1 MTKDELFK
9 TGNQQR
15 IWKKYCAFLD
25 LALTEFMEIQ
35 EQLLM
40 DQIEL
45 VYDNPLAKKFMTRK
59 PKDASEFRH
68 LVPLTIY
75 DDYAPYFDERN
86 EDILPEKPCQWAHTS
101 GRAGSFKWVPYTQS
115 FYDRMASCMI
125 AGLILA
131 LATKKGEV
139 NLTGKERILHNLP
152 PKPYLSGIAIGA
164 MAEKLD
170 FRFIPPLEISE
181 KMEFQ
186 ERIEVGFKEALRTGV
201 DIFGSLSSILVKV
214 GESFVGQSQS
224 MKFSL
229 SMLYPATALRLAR
242 AILRS
247 KRDKRIMLPQ
257 DLWPVKA
264 IMASGIDTNI
274 YKDKI
279 IHYWGKSPYE
289 YYACTEGG
297 FLALQSWNKKA
308 MTFVPYSDFFEF
320 IPEEE
325 WLKSKKDKDYLPS
338 TILLDEVSEG
348 ERYEIIITNFYG
360 GPFLRYRLGDLIK
373 IVSLRDE
380 ETGINL
386 PQMVFESR
394 ADDLIDIAGFTRLDE
409 KTVWQAITNT
419 GIKYE
424 EWTLRKEYVEN
435 KPILHLYLELKEE
448 RDASEV
454 ARLVH
459 GELISL
465 NPDYR
470 DLENMLGLKSLK
482 VTLLSKGTFNRYYQ
496 EKQAAGLDLAHL
508 KPPHVNAFDDV
519 IEDILRLSSVGRTY
533 GSS

>member
-1 MTKDELFK
+1 MITKDELFK
-9 TGNQQR
+9 TGNQER
-15 IWKKYCAFLD
+15 IWQKYCGFLD
-25 LALTEFMEIQ
+25 LSLAEFMGLQ

-40 DQIEL
+40 EQIDL
-45 VYDNPLAKKFMTRK
+45 VYDSPLVKKFMLRK
-59 PKDASEFRH
+59 PKDVTEFRR
-68 LVPLTIY
+68 LVPLTTY
-75 DDYAPYFDERN
+75 DDYAPYFDEKN
-86 EDILPEKPCQWAHTS
+86 EDILPERPCQWAHTS
-101 GRAGSFKWVPYTQS
+101 GRGGSFKWAPYTQR

-131 LATKKGEV
+131 LATRKGEV
-139 NLTGKERILHNLP
+139 NLTGNERIIHNLP
-152 PKPYLSGIAIGA
+152 PRPYLSGVAIRA
-164 MAEKLD
+164 MAEQLD
-170 FRFIPPLEISE
+170 FRFIPPLELSE

-186 ERIEVGFKEALRTGV
+186 ERINAGFKEALHTGV

-214 GESFVGQSQS
+214 GESFTEQSQG

-229 SMLYPATALRLAR
+229 SLLYPPALLRLTK
-242 AILRS
+242 AILQSRLE
-247 KRDKRIMLPQ
+247 KRTMLPR

-279 IHYWGKSPYE
+279 IYYWGKSPYE

-297 FLALQSWNKKA
+297 FIALQVWNKKA
-308 MTFVPYSDFFEF
+308 MTFIPYSDFLEF

-325 WLKSKKDKDYLPS
+325 WLKSKKDKNYLPS
-338 TILLDEVSEG
+338 TILLDEVREG

-380 ETGINL
+380 ETGLNL

-424 EWTLRKEYVEN
+424 EWTLRKEYAEN

-448 RDASEV
+448 QDAPEV

-459 GELISL
+459 EELKSL
-465 NPDYR
+465 NSDYR
-470 DLENMLGLKSLK
+470 DVESMLGFQSLK
-482 VTLLSKGTFNRYYQ
+482 VTLLSKGTFKRYYQ

-519 IEDILRLSSVGRTY
+519 IENILRLSSEQNRKVP
-533 GSS
+533 